1 MKKRN
6 ARERSKK
13 KSAFVKKKNVL
24 SALELKKKPVNVL
37 RLSASRELDSK
48 KQSARDW
55 QMRKWNARESS
66 KSKELELKQ

>member
-1 MKKRN
+1 MSVRDVKKKN

-37 RLSASRELDSK
+37 RLSALRELEPK
-48 KQSARDW
+48 KQSARD
-55 QMRKWNARESS
+55 
-66 KSKELELKQ
+66 